1 MKLIVATVVAGA
13 VLSLAGAAH
22 AQTAAFKC
30 PATGTEFTYKT
41 SGPDSIVV
49 ATGQEGS
56 QPGNVCLSRSTSG
69 GRTATVR
76 VHWGL
81 IGSVDPAGE
90 SFVQGID
97 LKSLWPLKVGNRTTQ
112 TVSATGRDGK
122 AYSSTVTMTVAA
134 FEKVTVPAGTFD
146 AFRVEETKA
155 GEATPRIHW
164 WAPSLAISVKE
175 TFPDWTDRSKL
186 KVYELSAVKPAAK

>member
-1 MKLIVATVVAGA
+1 MKLIVATAIASA
-13 VLSLAGAAH
+13 VLSLAGAAQ

-30 PATGTEFTYKT
+30 PAMGTELTYRT
-41 SGPDSIVV
+41 SGPESVVV
-49 ATGQEGS
+49 ATGQEG
-56 QPGNVCLSRSTSG
+56 NVCLSSSMSS

-112 TVSATGRDGK
+112 TVSATGHDGK
-122 AYSSTVTMTVAA
+122 AYSSIVTMTVAA

-146 AFRVEETKA
+146 VRSASRRPRRAMRPRASTGGRPAPAFR
-155 GEATPRIHW
+155 
-164 WAPSLAISVKE
+164 
-175 TFPDWTDRSKL
+175 
-186 KVYELSAVKPAAK
+186 

>member
-1 MKLIVATVVAGA
+1 MKLIVATVVASA
-13 VLSLAGAAH
+13 VLSVAGAAQ
-22 AQTAAFKC
+22 AQTAAFEC
-30 PATGTEFTYKT
+30 PATGTAFTYRT
-41 SGPDSIVV
+41 SGPESVVV
-49 ATGQEGS
+49 ATGRE
-56 QPGNVCLSRSTSG
+56 GNVCLSSSKSA

-97 LKSLWPLKVGNRTTQ
+97 LKSLWPLKIGNRTTQ
-112 TVSATGRDGK
+112 TVSATGHDGK

-164 WAPSLAISVKE
+164 WAPSLGISVKE

-186 KVYELSAVKPAAK
+186 KVYELFAVKPAAK

>member
-1 MKLIVATVVAGA
+1 MKLIVATAIA
-13 VLSLAGAAH
+13 SAAFVSTAY

-41 SGPDSIVV
+41 SGPDSVVV
-49 ATGQEGS
+49 ATGQE
-56 QPGNVCLSRSTSG
+56 GNVCLSRSTSA

-112 TVSATGRDGK
+112 TVSATGHDGK

-134 FEKVTVPAGTFD
+134 FEKVSVPAGTFD

-164 WAPSLAISVKE
+164 WAPSLGISVKE

>member
-1 MKLIVATVVAGA
+1 MKLIVATAVASA
-13 VLSLAGAAH
+13 VLSLAGAAQ
-22 AQTAAFKC
+22 AQTAAFEC
-30 PATGTEFTYKT
+30 PATGTAFTYRT
-41 SGPDSIVV
+41 SGPESVVV
-49 ATGQEGS
+49 ATGQEG
-56 QPGNVCLSRSTSG
+56 NVCLSSSTSA

-76 VHWGL
+76 VHWGF

-97 LKSLWPLKVGNRTTQ
+97 LKSLWPLKIGNRTTQ
-112 TVSATGRDGK
+112 TVSATGHDGK

-164 WAPSLAISVKE
+164 WAPSLGISVKE
-175 TFPDWTDRSKL
+175 TFPDWTDRGKL